1 MVDLYGQY
9 EELKAEI
16 DAGMRSVIAESAFIN
31 GPAVG
36 AFARELSDYL
46 GVRHT
51 LPCGNGTDALILA
64 LMAIGLAPGDEV
76 IVPAFTYAATAE
88 AVALLGGVP
97 VMADVDPATFGID
110 PESIR
115 RLVSPRTRA
124 IIPVHLFGQ
133 PCDMEEILRIAG
145 THGLRV
151 IEDNA
156 QSLGSE
162 VVFSDGTRRFAGT
175 VGDIGCTSFFPTKV
189 LGCFGDG
196 GALFT
201 DDDRLA
207 ERIRCLASHGQS
219 AKYRHETV
227 GFNSRLDTLQ
237 AAVLR
242 AKLPRLDEHIA
253 RRRAA
258 AQRYTRRLKHVAGVA
273 VPAEAPGRTHVWG
286 QYTLK
291 IADGK
296 RDGLRRR
303 LEAAGIPTMIYYP
316 QPLFGQPAAQHMP
329 CLCDSRMQ
337 AARLLPECVLSL
349 PMHPCLTAD
358 QQETITD
365 EIERYFHDNS

>member
-1 MVDLYGQY
+1 M
-9 EELKAEI
+9 
-16 DAGMRSVIAESAFIN
+16 
-31 GPAVG
+31 
-36 AFARELSDYL
+36 
-46 GVRHT
+46 
-51 LPCGNGTDALILA
+51 
-64 LMAIGLAPGDEV
+64 
-76 IVPAFTYAATAE
+76 PAFTYAATAE

-201 DDDRLA
+201 GDDRLA

-219 AKYRHETV
+219 TKYLHETV

-258 AQRYTRRLKHVAGVA
+258 AQRYTRRLEHVAGVE

-365 EIERYFHDNS
+365 EIERYFHDNP

>member
-97 VMADVDPATFGID
+97 VMADVDPVTFGID

-162 VVFSDGTRRFAGT
+162 VIFSDGTRRFAGT
-175 VGDIGCTSFFPTKV
+175 IGDIGCTSFFPTKV

-201 DDDRLA
+201 GDDRPSGSDA
-207 ERIRCLASHGQS
+207 WPRTAKAPDTSTKRWGSTRVSTPCKPRCCGPSCPGWTS
-219 AKYRHETV
+219 T
-227 GFNSRLDTLQ
+227 S
-237 AAVLR
+237 
-242 AKLPRLDEHIA
+242 P
-253 RRRAA
+253 AA
-258 AQRYTRRLKHVAGVA
+258 APPHSATRAVWSMSRAWRCPQR
-273 VPAEAPGRTHVWG
+273 P
-286 QYTLK
+286 
-291 IADGK
+291 
-296 RDGLRRR
+296 
-303 LEAAGIPTMIYYP
+303 
-316 QPLFGQPAAQHMP
+316 PAAP
-329 CLCDSRMQ
+329 TCGVSTR
-337 AARLLPECVLSL
+337 
-349 PMHPCLTAD
+349 
-358 QQETITD
+358 
-365 EIERYFHDNS
+365 

>member
-1 MVDLYGQY
+1 MV
-9 EELKAEI
+9 
-16 DAGMRSVIAESAFIN
+16 
-31 GPAVG
+31 
-36 AFARELSDYL
+36 
-46 GVRHT
+46 
-51 LPCGNGTDALILA
+51 
-64 LMAIGLAPGDEV
+64 
-76 IVPAFTYAATAE
+76 
-88 AVALLGGVP
+88 
-97 VMADVDPATFGID
+97 
-110 PESIR
+110 
-115 RLVSPRTRA
+115 
-124 IIPVHLFGQ
+124 
-133 PCDMEEILRIAG
+133 EILRIAG
-145 THGLRV
+145 SQGLRV

-175 VGDIGCTSFFPTKV
+175 IGDIGCTSFFPTKV

-219 AKYRHETV
+219 TRYRHETV

-258 AQRYTRRLKHVAGVA
+258 AQRYTRRLEHVAGVA

-316 QPLFGQPAAQHMP
+316 LPLFGQPAAQHMP

-365 EIERYFHDNS
+365 EIERYFHDNP